1 MSKPQ
6 IIVFASGT
14 KNNDLNKQGGSGFE
28 NLVVASRL
36 RQGFDGQGRT
46 GALDADIVAVV
57 SNQENGGVRERA
69 DRLGVPFIHFNP
81 TNYLLIRANKQVV
94 GSGDSQV
101 YKDILHKSGAEWIAL
116 SGWYKQ
122 VKGLDPRRTF
132 NIHPALLSF
141 DGGRFGGLGMY
152 RQHIHEA
159 VKVALGAGEITESG
173 FTMHFVTDE
182 YDRGPAFF
190 EYRVPLRPGMSALE
204 IEKAVNM
211 AEHEWQP
218 KITNMVVH
226 GEIRWDGKN
235 PKSLVVPNGYKHL
248 PKH

>member
-1 MSKPQ
+1 MQIHGAYLAAKQKGCQSCFMDRPK

-14 KNNDLNKQGGSGFE
+14 KDNGGSGFE
-28 NLVVASRL
+28 NLVQASK
-36 RQGFDGQGRT
+36 T
-46 GALDADIVAVV
+46 SILDADIVAVV

-122 VKGLDPRRTF
+122 VKGLDPKCTF

-141 DGGRFGGLGMY
+141 DGGRFGGVGMY
-152 RQHIHEA
+152 RHHVHEA

-190 EYRVPLRPGMSALE
+190 E
-204 IEKAVNM
+204 
-211 AEHEWQP
+211 
-218 KITNMVVH
+218 
-226 GEIRWDGKN
+226 
-235 PKSLVVPNGYKHL
+235 
-248 PKH
+248 